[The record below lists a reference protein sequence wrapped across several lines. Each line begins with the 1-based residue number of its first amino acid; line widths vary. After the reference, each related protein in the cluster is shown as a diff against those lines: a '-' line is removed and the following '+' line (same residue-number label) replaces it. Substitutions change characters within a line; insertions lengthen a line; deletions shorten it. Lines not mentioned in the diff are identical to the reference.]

1 METPSMFSKFGCWMF
16 GHKWETYQ
24 TYGVSVSTLGHG
36 VIHRKKCSRCGSEQY
51 SFEGFASIGDRR
63 TSERPS
69 PLKPSHSRDLL
80 SLDELPLEYRGE
92 VVETDDQHDSEEI
105 KSKKSKENCITCR
118 RKKVQDSSEC
128 DTSEVQRVQ

>member
-1 METPSMFSKFGCWMF
+1 MKSPSMLSKFGCWLF

-24 TYGVSVSTLGHG
+24 IYGVSVSTLGRG
-36 VIHRKKCSRCGSEQY
+36 VIHRKKCARCGSEQCF
-51 SFEGFASIGDRR
+51 FEGVASLGSPQTI
-63 TSERPS
+63 EHPS

-80 SLDELPLEYRGE
+80 SLDELPLEYIGE

-105 KSKKSKENCITCR
+105 KSKKSKENCTTCR
-118 RKKVQDSSEC
+118 RKKVQDSSKC